1 MRPPSLRPSRQIQ
14 RRPGQAQR
22 LSLRTLSGPGRVFLV
37 PLLAGLA
44 VAGCDLASTEGAPPG
59 LAATGTSAEE
69 ASLSGVRAPGA
80 GGRVGPLEARL
91 GSARAGSETGSERW
105 VQGGGG
111 ALPGQNL
118 AAERAT
124 AVVRAAERV
133 SPSVVSVNVI
143 RTQQVRVRDPFDD
156 FFGGFGGM
164 FGGGRTQSAR
174 VPGLGSGFVVDDQG
188 LILTNDHVVRG
199 AERILVTFPDGRDVE
214 AELVGSDE
222 ATDVAVLR
230 ARLDGVR
237 PAPLGRSDD
246 LQIGEWVIA
255 FGNPFGNLISNPEPT
270 VTVGVVSALRR
281 HIVPGREERGFYLG
295 MIQTDAAINPG
306 NSGGPLVNA
315 LGEVVGMNASIFSRS
330 GGSEGLGFAIPI
342 ERVLRIADDLVEHG
356 AVRRAWVGAEVEAVD
371 ADEFG
376 RTRGVRVSRVSAESP
391 AGRAG
396 LRAGD
401 RLVRAN
407 DLRLTTPLDFE
418 AVLLDLKAGDP
429 VRLEVEDRS
438 APLALRAEESP
449 VLRAERVT
457 ILRDIQVA
465 TLTPPIRDAQG
476 VAAEAGVIVS
486 AVDPSGTNLLQLREG
501 DVIVGIGQQG
511 VSSAEE
517 LAAILDQIPPGA
529 RVTLWVERNRG
540 LSRRDFV
547 MGR

>member
-1 MRPPSLRPSRQIQ
+1 MRPPSLRPSRQVQ

-22 LSLRTLSGPGRVFLV
+22 LSLRTRCGPGRVFLV

-44 VAGCDLASTEGAPPG
+44 FAGCDLASTEGAPPPG
-59 LAATGTSAEE
+59 LTATGTAAEE
-69 ASLSGVRAPGA
+69 ASHSGA

-91 GSARAGSETGSERW
+91 GSARAGSGIGSERW
-105 VQGGGG
+105 VEGGGG

-342 ERVLRIADDLVEHG
+342 ERVLRIADDLVDHG

-391 AGRAG
+391 AGRGG

-429 VRLEVEDRS
+429 VRLEVEGRS

-465 TLTPPIRDAQG
+465 TLTPPLRDAQG

>member
-1 MRPPSLRPSRQIQ
+1 MRATALPRLRARPVLPGS
-14 RRPGQAQR
+14 RPGFRFA
-22 LSLRTLSGPGRVFLV
+22 
-37 PLLAGLA
+37 LLASLL
-44 VAGCDLASTEGAPPG
+44 VAGCDLASTEGSPARD
-59 LAATGTSAEE
+59 LAHDETSPVET
-69 ASLSGVRAPGA
+69 SSPRAGS
-80 GGRVGPLEARL
+80 LEARL
-91 GSARAGSETGSERW
+91 GSGRLGLDGRAEGATQAR
-105 VQGGGG
+105 
-111 ALPGQNL
+111 PGQEL
-118 AAERAT
+118 ADERAT

-156 FFGGFGGM
+156 FFGGFGGL

-230 ARLDGVR
+230 ARLEGVR

-342 ERVLRIADDLVEHG
+342 ERVLRIADDLVDHG
-356 AVRRAWVGAEVEAVD
+356 TVRRAWVGVEVEAVD

-376 RTRGVRVSRVSAESP
+376 RTRGVRVSRVSPESP
-391 AGRAG
+391 AARAG
-396 LRAGD
+396 LRSGD
-401 RLVRAN
+401 RLVRFN

-418 AVLLDLKAGDP
+418 AVLLDLRAGDP
-429 VRLEVEDRS
+429 VRLEVEGRTS
-438 APLALRAEESP
+438 ALVLRADESP

-457 ILRDIQVA
+457 ILRDIQVT

-476 VAAEAGVIVS
+476 VAAEAGVLVTS
-486 AVDPSGTNLLQLREG
+486 VDPSGSNLLQLREG

-517 LAAILDQIPPGA
+517 LAAILDQIPAGA

>member
-1 MRPPSLRPSRQIQ
+1 MRPLPRRQ
-14 RRPGQAQR
+14 RRSRRPAFAG
-22 LSLRTLSGPGRVFLV
+22 LSGLPGLALV
-37 PLLAGLA
+37 AMAGLGA
-44 VAGCDLASTEGAPPG
+44 GLGGCDLASSEGAP
-59 LAATGTSAEE
+59 
-69 ASLSGVRAPGA
+69 APGEA
-80 GGRVGPLEARL
+80 AAEGAPVGTLESRI
-91 GSARAGSETGSERW
+91 GSARAGSGEFAREFAQGSA
-105 VQGGGG
+105 Q
-111 ALPGQNL
+111 L
-118 AAERAT
+118 ADERAT

-143 RTQQVRVRDPFDD
+143 RTRQVRVRDPFSD
-156 FFGGFGGM
+156 FFGGLLGGA
-164 FGGGRTQSAR
+164 RTESAR
-174 VPGLGSGFVVDDQG
+174 VPGLGSGFVVDDSG

-230 ARLDGVR
+230 AHLDGVR
-237 PAPLGRSDD
+237 AAPIGRSDD
-246 LQIGEWVIA
+246 LRIGEWVIA

-270 VTVGVVSALRR
+270 VTVGVISAIRR
-281 HIVPGREERGFYLG
+281 HIVPGMEERGFYLG

-315 LGEVVGMNASIFSRS
+315 LGEVVGMNASIFSRG

-342 ERVLRIADDLVEHG
+342 ERALRIADDLVAHG
-356 AVRRAWVGAEVEAVD
+356 AVRRAWIGVEVEAVD

-376 RTRGVRVSRVSAESP
+376 RTRGVRISRAPAESP

-396 LRAGD
+396 LAAGD
-401 RLVRAN
+401 RLVRVN

-418 AVLLDLKAGDP
+418 AVLLDLRAGDQ
-429 VRLEVEDRS
+429 VTLEVEGRRS
-438 APLALRAEESP
+438 TVALRAEESP
-449 VLRAERVT
+449 VVRAERVT
-457 ILRDIQVA
+457 ILRDIQVT
-465 TLTPPIRDAQG
+465 TLTPAIRDAQG
-476 VAAEAGVIVS
+476 VAADAGVLVTG
-486 AVDPSGTNLLQLREG
+486 VDPAGANLLQLREG

-511 VSSAEE
+511 VTRASD
-517 LAAILDQIPPGA
+517 LAAILEQIPAGA